1 MGITPACAGN
11 SCPFAL
17 NPPIYRDH
25 PRLRGEQPIMAAH
38 VSALVGSPPLAR
50 GTADVKR
57 GGNQKWRITPA
68 CAGNRERG
76 LFQIPSTEDHPRLRG
91 EQMREREQRDHVPG
105 SPPLARGTG
114 GDIQRK
120 CDWDRITPA
129 CAGNRAYLPIMAKS
143 G

>member
-105 SPPLARGTG
+105 SPPLARGTDKLICRSRANLG
-114 GDIQRK
+114 
-120 CDWDRITPA
+120 ITPA
-129 CAGNRAYLPIMAKS
+129 CAGNS
-143 G
+143 